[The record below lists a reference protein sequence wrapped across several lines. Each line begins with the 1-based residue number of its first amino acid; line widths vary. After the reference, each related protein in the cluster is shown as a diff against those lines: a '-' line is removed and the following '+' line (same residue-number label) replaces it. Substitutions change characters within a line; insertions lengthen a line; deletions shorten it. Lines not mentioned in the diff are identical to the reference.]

1 MTPHHHQRGLLG
13 SQFLLP
19 GVLFLA
25 MLLAAFCMGVLYEG
39 RSAAKAQQTA
49 LQEQQHKADEA
60 VDKLR
65 AERDATESGLRTQ
78 IADQKTRLD
87 TLQGTADA
95 AHQIHVAGVR
105 AGTVRVRVPIVPA
118 VPASCG
124 PAPRGPAQ
132 DGAAGP
138 ETAYAQLDPTA
149 AANLAG
155 IAHDGDQ
162 GIRELNYCIDRYELM
177 RKAMDRWT
185 EQTLAGMG
193 D

>member
-1 MTPHHHQRGLLG
+1 VTPHHHQRGLLG
-13 SQFLLP
+13 SQFLLT
-19 GVLFLA
+19 GVL
-25 MLLAAFCMGVLYEG
+25 LLALLLATFCAGVLYEG

-49 LQEQQHKADEA
+49 LQAQQRKADQA
-60 VDKLR
+60 VEKLR

-78 IADQKTRLD
+78 IADQKTKLE
-87 TLQGTADA
+87 TIQGNANA
-95 AHQIHVAGVR
+95 AHQTHVAGVR

-132 DGAAGP
+132 GGAAGP

-149 AANLAG
+149 AANLAD

-193 D
+193 G

>member
-13 SQFLLP
+13 SQFLLT
-19 GVLFLA
+19 GVL
-25 MLLAAFCMGVLYEG
+25 LLALVLATFYAGVLYEG

-49 LQEQQHKADEA
+49 LQDQQRKADEA

-65 AERDATESGLRTQ
+65 AERDDTERDLRKQ
-78 IADQKTRLD
+78 IADQKAKLET
-87 TLQGTADA
+87 TQGNANA
-95 AHQIHVAGVR
+95 AHQTHVAGVR

-118 VPASCG
+118 VPACGG

-132 DGAAGP
+132 DGAPGP

-149 AANLAG
+149 AANLAD

-193 D
+193 G

>member
-19 GVLFLA
+19 AVLLLA
-25 MLLAAFCMGVLYEG
+25 LLLAAFCMGVLYEG

-49 LQEQQHKADEA
+49 LQAQQRKADKT

-65 AERDATESGLRTQ
+65 AERDDTERDLRKQ
-78 IADQKTRLD
+78 IADQKAKLET
-87 TLQGTADA
+87 TQGNANA
-95 AHQIHVAGVR
+95 AHQTHVAGVR

-132 DGAAGP
+132 GGAAGP

-149 AANLAG
+149 AANLAD

-162 GIRELNYCIDRYELM
+162 GIRELNYCIDRYDLM

-193 D
+193 G